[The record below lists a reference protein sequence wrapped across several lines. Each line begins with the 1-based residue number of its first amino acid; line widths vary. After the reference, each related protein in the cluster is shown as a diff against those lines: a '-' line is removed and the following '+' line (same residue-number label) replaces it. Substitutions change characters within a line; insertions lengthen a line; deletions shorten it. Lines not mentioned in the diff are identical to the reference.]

1 MGLLI
6 RYKRLIRLIFVP
18 IFGGKK
24 VRVGIGIT
32 VTVGCSCSVDKP
44 VSLMYWPHTNWGFP
58 ILIIIEGK

>member
-1 MGLLI
+1 M
-6 RYKRLIRLIFVP
+6 IRLIFVP

-24 VRVGIGIT
+24 VRVGIGVT